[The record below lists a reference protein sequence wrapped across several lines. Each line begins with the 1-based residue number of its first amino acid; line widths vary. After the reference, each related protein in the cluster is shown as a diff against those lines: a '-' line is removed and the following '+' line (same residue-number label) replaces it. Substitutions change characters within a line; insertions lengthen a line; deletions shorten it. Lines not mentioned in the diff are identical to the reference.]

1 MNEVTFVI
9 LAYSRPLRLQMVIN
23 SIHNFLDNPRI
34 LVYVDKAGVGAPSRE
49 ISAQA
54 DVFAVCK
61 EFKNNGLIK
70 DYRFSESNQ
79 GTKRSYFNCFG
90 WGFQNSENV
99 VLLEDDMI
107 FIQDPSAFIDTS
119 IKVFGSDKNVGM
131 AVLFANFNHPS
142 PENRFQ
148 ITNWPIM
155 WGVFLNKKN
164 YSHICDYLS
173 KAGVDEIEE
182 VVSLFAKRELKGSLQ
197 SIFRKRFEHTWR
209 FKYSRALESR
219 TAWDTQWQ
227 FALWGTQLRT
237 LVPGHS
243 LIGDLGIDEYSVS
256 TARKRMEPPKCRSV
270 VQKYLGSTFYC
281 SACESFREV
290 QNFSVPMI
298 LRNNWLVNFLLL
310 RGLL

>member
-1 MNEVTFVI
+1 
-9 LAYSRPLRLQMVIN
+9 MVIN
-23 SIHNFLDNPRI
+23 SIHSFIDKPRI
-34 LVYVDKAGVGAPSRE
+34 LVYVDRAGLGAPSLE

-54 DVFAVCK
+54 EVFAVCE
-61 EFKNNGLIK
+61 EFKVNGLIK
-70 DYRFSESNQ
+70 DYEVSESNQ
-79 GTKRSYFNCFG
+79 GTKRSYFTCFS
-90 WGFQNSENV
+90 WGFMNSENV

-107 FIQDPSAFIDTS
+107 FIQDPSAFIDAS

-142 PENRFQ
+142 RKYGFQ

-155 WGVFLNKKN
+155 WGVLLNKKN
-164 YSHICDYLS
+164 FSHICDYLG
-173 KAGVDEIEE
+173 KAGVREIEE
-182 VVSLFAKRELKGSLQ
+182 VVSLFSKVELKGNLQ
-197 SIFRKRFEHTWR
+197 SVFRKRFQSTWR

-243 LIGDLGIDEYSVS
+243 LIGDLGIDENSVS
-256 TARKRMEPPKCRSV
+256 TASERMEPPKCQSL
-270 VQKYLGSTFYC
+270 VQKYVGSTFYC
-281 SACESFREV
+281 LACESFREV

-298 LRNNWLVNFLLL
+298 LRNNWLVNFLLQ